1 MQRKSLI
8 SLYSS
13 VNMNIQYEY
22 SMFRIIC
29 FRSEGR
35 RNLPKISE
43 TSLTSKVRILSM
55 ETDR

>member
-1 MQRKSLI
+1 
-8 SLYSS
+8 
-13 VNMNIQYEY
+13 MNIQYEY